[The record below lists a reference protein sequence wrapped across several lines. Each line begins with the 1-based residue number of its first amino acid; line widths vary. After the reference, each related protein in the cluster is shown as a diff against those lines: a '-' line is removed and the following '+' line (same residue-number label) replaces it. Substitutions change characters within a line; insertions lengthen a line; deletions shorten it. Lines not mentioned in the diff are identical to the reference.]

1 MRRTTAEESFVAF
14 SGEDW
19 FDPLEDA
26 IRFRVRSFI
35 EALVEA
41 EAEAALGGRKR
52 YQRAAALIANSYL
65 AGTSTRRVGRAL
77 GGLFGGKVG

>member
-1 MRRTTAEESFVAF
+1 MRLENDGDGGVA
-14 SGEDW
+14 
-19 FDPLEDA
+19 
-26 IRFRVRSFI
+26 R
-35 EALVEA
+35 LV

-52 YQRAAALIANSYL
+52 YQRAEALIANSYL